1 MEPPDDYE
9 VLVEAEDVEAE
20 DTDPLPDGQPAGG
33 KLTRGETYAIDKPL
47 GEATESFLRINSFMA
62 NFLFGS
68 CCSVVLYTK
77 LVLEPA
83 SPSAGSAGKRDACLL
98 AYQGFVGLL
107 FLMGCFFAF
116 GEAPLR
122 SCETWLNTVEWL
134 TPCLDAAGG
143 IRQISSTLLILGE
156 GFVFLSLLFMTQ
168 ISADVFDINDAF
180 LTTDKIPV
188 MGMLGYSIRSEL
200 IHIAWTI
207 TLLHANTKDALKEGT
222 WHLEKIGF
230 RAAEHLDMATT
241 QGILYRILLFFGP
254 ATCLFLAVQQAVN
267 LLSKSDYPDRLPLP
281 PHVAPSDAIVVWMFA
296 YAFERTYTRCFLVKN
311 VRENENDAAKNR
323 ARYLSGVVTLAI
335 LIGSSARWIL
345 GIFTSTDDID
355 KLRTQQ
361 LWWFLQ
367 GVILANTIREVIL
380 GSVILF
386 LTGHLQAK
394 DRVGFAV
401 SAVLQLLIWIGAGST
416 ALYGSTII
424 YDSVVGRFG
433 CAP

>member
-1 MEPPDDYE
+1 M
-9 VLVEAEDVEAE
+9 
-20 DTDPLPDGQPAGG
+20 Q
-33 KLTRGETYAIDKPL
+33 
-47 GEATESFLRINSFMA
+47 
-62 NFLFGS
+62 LF
-68 CCSVVLYTK
+68 
-77 LVLEPA
+77 
-83 SPSAGSAGKRDACLL
+83 
-98 AYQGFVGLL
+98 
-107 FLMGCFFAF
+107 
-116 GEAPLR
+116 
-122 SCETWLNTVEWL
+122 
-134 TPCLDAAGG
+134 
-143 IRQISSTLLILGE
+143 
-156 GFVFLSLLFMTQ
+156 
-168 ISADVFDINDAF
+168 
-180 LTTDKIPV
+180 
-188 MGMLGYSIRSEL
+188 
-200 IHIAWTI
+200 
-207 TLLHANTKDALKEGT
+207 
-222 WHLEKIGF
+222 
-230 RAAEHLDMATT
+230 
-241 QGILYRILLFFGP
+241 
-254 ATCLFLAVQQAVN
+254 
-267 LLSKSDYPDRLPLP
+267 
-281 PHVAPSDAIVVWMFA
+281 WMFA

-311 VRENENDAAKNR
+311 VRENENDAAKNQ